1 MISMGRASIAF
12 LVLMQI
18 GCVLYDRRIS
28 LVDPSMRVAGRGGW
42 QACAAGKPALTVK
55 IVDGRGRPM
64 PVGAVRNGFY
74 IAMADVV
81 TQDDLGVWVTGAISN
96 ELRRQGECLADL
108 RYEAARPPTAR
119 RIDVTGGLTRAWAD
133 AFYTY
138 WGDVIL
144 QVTISDGSG
153 RSINKTYAGH
163 ATNGM
168 NWGATEESY
177 ARVLNLALADAVSQ
191 LVRDLKTK
199 IMTELSLPPPPPPA
213 AGAGQS

>member
-12 LVLMQI
+12 LFLLQM
-18 GCVLYDRRIS
+18 GCVLYDRRIT
-28 LVDPSMRVAGRGGW
+28 LVDRSARVAGAGGW
-42 QACAAGKPALTVK
+42 PACVAGRPVLTVK
-55 IVDGRGRPM
+55 VVDGRSRPM

-74 IAMADVV
+74 ITMAHVM
-81 TQDDLGVWVTGAISN
+81 TQDDLGVWVTEAISN
-96 ELRRQGECLADL
+96 ELRRQGECVADL
-108 RYEAARPPTAR
+108 RYEGAPPPTAR

-177 ARVLNLALADAVSQ
+177 AHVLNLALAEAVSQ

-199 IMTELSLPPPPPPA
+199 IMTELSPTPRPA
-213 AGAGQS
+213 AAVAGQS